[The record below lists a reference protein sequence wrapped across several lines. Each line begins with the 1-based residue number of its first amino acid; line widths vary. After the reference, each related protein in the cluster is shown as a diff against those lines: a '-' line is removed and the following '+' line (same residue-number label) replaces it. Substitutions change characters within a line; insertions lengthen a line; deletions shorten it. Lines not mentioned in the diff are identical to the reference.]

1 MYLASAG
8 RTSVQS
14 RALVLILKGMSLV
27 AFAAATQAVEQLA
40 GLRVL
45 KRPLS
50 DPTNS
55 YSLAVD

>member
-1 MYLASAG
+1 
-8 RTSVQS
+8 
-14 RALVLILKGMSLV
+14 LKGMSLV

>member
-8 RTSVQS
+8 RTSAQS

-40 GLRVL
+40 GLRFSKGGSL
-45 KRPLS
+45 IQQI
-50 DPTNS
+50 S